1 MKGEVVRALDC
12 ESVWSCP
19 NILERIFLLTVW
31 TGLNGHQSQ
40 SRFSLRSLQGGQ
52 LCEHAFLLLHVIFQ
66 HNDFDRLH
74 ELCAIYYMPIW
85 LESPAYTWDSRSISS
100 DHGSTSSRFIPR
112 PVRTWSINFASVL
125 KQWMKANGCG
135 VFVSTAGPIWAILEA
150 DRQGTR
156 AGQGSSTNSATPTT
170 FIKRSIRTWKTVLKQ
185 ITCLNNRLSRL
196 KYAKAF
202 RIERYKVRLRKRP
215 CSKCEDAIVYGFHI
229 PECGP

>member
-40 SRFSLRSLQGGQ
+40 SRFSLRCLQGGQ

-125 KQWMKANGCG
+125 KQWMKANGC
-135 VFVSTAGPIWAILEA
+135 VCLFLLQVLYELFLRQTDKELELDKEA
-150 DRQGTR
+150 Q
-156 AGQGSSTNSATPTT
+156 QTPQL
-170 FIKRSIRTWKTVLKQ
+170 RPPSLK
-185 ITCLNNRLSRL
+185 
-196 KYAKAF
+196 
-202 RIERYKVRLRKRP
+202 E
-215 CSKCEDAIVYGFHI
+215 VYGREK
-229 PECGP
+229 PSWSK